1 LAAEISVVI
10 PSYNG
15 GTQLDEC
22 LNAIARLAQAPREVI
37 VVDDGS
43 NDGSIQRAAAR
54 GIRTLATSGRKG
66 PAEARNIGAQAATGD
81 VVFFLDA
88 DVCVHP
94 DAIERVIADFADP
107 AIDAVIGSYDDDP
120 SSRDFLSQYK
130 NLMHCFVHQNAESE
144 ASTFWSGC
152 GAIRREVFLAMSGFD
167 ANSYTRPAI
176 EDIELGYRMRRAGR
190 RILLD
195 RDLRVKHLKKW
206 TFWGLLKTDVL
217 DRGIPW
223 TELILRDHNMPN
235 DLNLEISQRVSIGLV
250 YLMLLY
256 AAIHAFRF
264 GGYALL
270 PLFTILF
277 ILLSSFW
284 SDGAEHRS
292 LGVCAAMIGGAAAIV
307 LCAWRIHMRG
317 LIPLVVAIVPLLFL
331 RHRYDVRGR
340 WGSLNAWFHGL
351 YIVVVVVVS
360 MLYLRDRYFIA
371 AVVTAVVVLATL
383 NNGFYLFL
391 SEKRGK
397 LFALA
402 AFPFHLLYHFYNG
415 VSFVT
420 GSLLWSVHAIQ
431 TRADEAAPVP
441 ETGGSGAASSASS
454 NVPAK
459 VSATSGARGASAR

>member
-1 LAAEISVVI
+1 LASKISVVI
-10 PSYNG
+10 PAYNG
-15 GTQLDEC
+15 GMQLDAC
-22 LNAIARLAQAPREVI
+22 LDAIAHLSTPAAEVI

-43 NDGSIQRAAAR
+43 DDGSIQRAAAR
-54 GIRTLATSGRKG
+54 GIRILPTSGRTG
-66 PAEARNIGAQAATGD
+66 PAVARNVGAQAATGD
-81 VVFFLDA
+81 ILFFLDA
-88 DVCVHP
+88 DVCAHE
-94 DAIERVIADFADP
+94 DAVERVAAAFADP
-107 AIDAVIGSYDDDP
+107 SIDAVIGSYDDNP

-130 NLMHCFVHQNAESE
+130 NLMHCFVHQNAHSE

-152 GAIRREVFLAMSGFD
+152 GAIRRDVFLAMSGFD
-167 ANSYTRPAI
+167 ASYKRPAI
-176 EDIELGYRMRRAGR
+176 EDIELGYRLRKAGR

-223 TELILRDHNMPN
+223 TELILRDQKMPN
-235 DLNLEISQRVSIGLV
+235 DLNLQISQRVSIGLV

-256 AAIHAFRF
+256 AAIHAIRF

-292 LGVCAAMIGGAAAIV
+292 WGVCAAMIAGAATIV
-307 LCAWRIHMRG
+307 LAAWRIHMRG

-331 RHRYDVRGR
+331 RHRYDQRGR
-340 WGSLNAWFHGL
+340 WAALNAWFHGL
-351 YIVVVVVVS
+351 YICAVVAVS
-360 MLYLRDRYFIA
+360 IFYLKDRYFIA
-371 AVVTAVVVLATL
+371 GVITGVLVLATL

-391 SEKRGK
+391 SEKRGR

-415 VSFVT
+415 VSFLM
-420 GSLLWSVHAIQ
+420 GSLLWSVRAIQ
-431 TRADEAAPVP
+431 SRTGEERRRASDD
-441 ETGGSGAASSASS
+441 
-454 NVPAK
+454 
-459 VSATSGARGASAR
+459 ARGASAS

>member
-1 LAAEISVVI
+1 MALKISVVI

-22 LNAIARLAQAPREVI
+22 LNAIAHLATPPSEVI

-43 NDGSIQRAAAR
+43 NDGSIQKAAE
-54 GIRTLATSGRKG
+54 GGFRTLATSGREG
-66 PAEARNIGAQAATGD
+66 PAVARNIGAQAAAGD
-81 VVFFLDA
+81 IVFFLDA
-88 DVCVHP
+88 DVCVHS
-94 DAIERVIADFADP
+94 DAMERLAAAFADP
-107 AIDAVIGSYDDDP
+107 GIDAVIGSYDDDP

-130 NLMHCFVHQNAESE
+130 NLMHCFVHQNARSE

-152 GAIRREVFLAMSGFD
+152 GAVRRDVFLAMSGFD
-167 ANSYTRPAI
+167 ASYKRPAI
-176 EDIELGYRMRRAGR
+176 EDIELGYRLRGAGR

-195 RDLRVKHLKKW
+195 RELRVKHLKKW

-223 TELILRDHNMPN
+223 TELILRDQKMPN
-235 DLNLEISQRVSIGLV
+235 DLNLQISQRVSIGLV
-250 YLMLLY
+250 YLMLAY
-256 AAIHAFRF
+256 AAFHALRF

-284 SDGAEHRS
+284 SSGAENRS
-292 LGVCAAMIGGAAAIV
+292 LGVCAAMIAGAAAIV
-307 LCAWRIHMRG
+307 LCAWRIHMRA

-331 RHRYDVRGR
+331 RHRYDNRGR
-340 WGSLNAWFHGL
+340 WRSLNAWFHGL
-351 YIVVVVVVS
+351 YIAVVIVVS
-360 MLYLRDRYFIA
+360 MQYLRDRYFIG
-371 AVVTAVVVLATL
+371 AVVLGVVVLASL

-391 SEKRGK
+391 SEKRGR

-415 VSFVT
+415 VSFVM
-420 GSLLWSVHAIQ
+420 GSLLWSVRAIQ
-431 TRADEAAPVP
+431 SRTGEGAPAPAA
-441 ETGGSGAASSASS
+441 ESTS
-454 NVPAK
+454 ND
-459 VSATSGARGASAR
+459 ARGASAN

>member
-1 LAAEISVVI
+1 LASQISVVI
-10 PSYNG
+10 PAYNG
-15 GTQLDEC
+15 GTQLDDC
-22 LNAIARLAQAPREVI
+22 LNALARVATAPAEVI

-43 NDGSIQRAAAR
+43 TDGSIQRVAEHNAGVR
-54 GIRTLATSGRKG
+54 ILATSGRLG
-66 PAEARNIGAQAATGD
+66 PAAARNIGAQAATGD
-81 VVFFLDA
+81 IVFFLDA
-88 DVCVHP
+88 DVCVHA
-94 DAIERVIADFADP
+94 DAIERLDTAFSDP

-130 NLMHCFVHQNAESE
+130 NLMHCFVHQTARSE

-152 GAIRREVFLAMSGFD
+152 GAIRRDLFLTMSGFD
-167 ANSYTRPAI
+167 ASYRRPAI
-176 EDIELGYRMRRAGR
+176 EDIELGYRIRRAGR

-223 TELILRDHNMPN
+223 TELILRDQKMPN
-235 DLNLEISQRVSIGLV
+235 DLNLQISQRVSIGLV
-250 YLMLLY
+250 YLMLIY
-256 AAIHAFRF
+256 AAEHAVRY

-270 PLFTILF
+270 PLVTILF

-292 LGVCAAMIGGAAAIV
+292 LGVCAAMIAGAAAIV
-307 LCAWRIHMRG
+307 LCAWRVHQRG
-317 LIPLVVAIVPLLFL
+317 LIPLIVAIVPLLFL
-331 RHRYDVRGR
+331 RHRYDNRGR
-340 WGSLNAWFHGL
+340 WASLNAWFHGL

-360 MLYLRDRYFIA
+360 MLYLKDRYFI
-371 AVVTAVVVLATL
+371 TAVVAGVLVLATL

-391 SEKRGK
+391 SEKRGR

-415 VSFVT
+415 VSFLM
-420 GSLLWSVHAIQ
+420 GSLLWSA
-431 TRADEAAPVP
+431 RAMKARTEDVDRAA
-441 ETGGSGAASSASS
+441 GAFPPSR
-454 NVPAK
+454 K
-459 VSATSGARGASAR
+459 

>member
-1 LAAEISVVI
+1 VI
-10 PSYNG
+10 PAYNG

-22 LNAIARLAQAPREVI
+22 LDAIARLSTAPSETI

-43 NDGSIQRAAAR
+43 DDGSIQRAAAR
-54 GIRTLATSGRKG
+54 GVRVLTTQGRLG
-66 PAEARNIGAQAATGD
+66 PAAARNIGAEAATGD
-81 VVFFLDA
+81 ILFFLDA
-88 DVCVHP
+88 DVCPHP
-94 DAIERVIADFADP
+94 DAMERVAAAFADP
-107 AIDAVIGSYDDDP
+107 GVDAVIGSYDDNP

-130 NLMHCFVHQNAESE
+130 NLMHCFVHQNAHSE

-167 ANSYTRPAI
+167 ASYKRPAI
-176 EDIELGYRMRRAGR
+176 EDIELGYRMRKAGR
-190 RILLD
+190 RVLLD
-195 RDLRVKHLKKW
+195 RDLRVTHLKKW

-223 TELILRDHNMPN
+223 TELILRDQKMPN
-235 DLNLEISQRVSIGLV
+235 DLNLQISQRVSIGLV

-256 AAIHAFRF
+256 AAIHALRF

-292 LGVCAAMIGGAAAIV
+292 FGVCAAMVAGAAAIV
-307 LCAWRIHMRG
+307 FAAWRIHMRG

-331 RHRYDVRGR
+331 RHRYDKRGR
-340 WGSLNAWFHGL
+340 WASWNAWFHGA
-351 YIVVVVVVS
+351 YILAVVAVS
-360 MLYLRDRYFIA
+360 IFYLKDRYFIA
-371 AVVTAVVVLATL
+371 AVIVGVLVLATL

-391 SEKRGK
+391 SEKRGR

-415 VSFVT
+415 VSFLM
-420 GSLLWSVHAIQ
+420 GSLLWSL
-431 TRADEAAPVP
+431 RAVQSR
-441 ETGGSGAASSASS
+441 TGE
-454 NVPAK
+454 NRRR
-459 VSATSGARGASAR
+459 TSDGARGASAS

>member
-1 LAAEISVVI
+1 MTAKISVVI
-10 PSYNG
+10 PAYNG
-15 GTQLDEC
+15 GTQLEEC
-22 LNAIARLAQAPREVI
+22 LNAIGRLTTPPSEVI
-37 VVDDGS
+37 LVDDGS
-43 NDGSIQRAAAR
+43 NDGSIQKAAAR
-54 GIRTLATSGRKG
+54 GVRILATSGREG
-66 PAEARNIGAQAATGD
+66 PALARNIGAQAATGD

-88 DVCVHP
+88 DVCVHQ
-94 DAIERVIADFADP
+94 DAMDRVAAALTDP
-107 AIDAVIGSYDDDP
+107 AVDAVIGSYDDDP

-130 NLMHCFVHQNAESE
+130 NLMHCFVHQNARSE

-152 GAIRREVFLAMSGFD
+152 GAIRRDVFLAMSGFD
-167 ANSYTRPAI
+167 ASYKRPAI
-176 EDIELGYRMRRAGR
+176 EDIELGYRLRGAGR

-223 TELILRDHNMPN
+223 TELILRDQRMPN
-235 DLNLEISQRVSIGLV
+235 DLNLQISQRVSIGLV
-250 YLMLLY
+250 YLMLAY
-256 AAIHAFRF
+256 AAFHALRF

-284 SDGAEHRS
+284 SSGAEQRS
-292 LGVCAAMIGGAAAIV
+292 FGVCAAMVGGAAAIV
-307 LCAWRIHMRG
+307 LFAWRIHMRG

-331 RHRYDVRGR
+331 RHRYDKRGR
-340 WGSLNAWFHGL
+340 WASLNAWFHGL

-360 MLYLRDRYFIA
+360 MLYLKDRYFIA
-371 AVVTAVVVLATL
+371 AVITAVVILATL

-391 SEKRGK
+391 SEKRGR

-415 VSFVT
+415 ASFVM
-420 GSLLWSVHAIQ
+420 GSLLWSL
-431 TRADEAAPVP
+431 RAVQSRTGEGPVP
-441 ETGGSGAASSASS
+441 PPAGGSD
-454 NVPAK
+454 V
-459 VSATSGARGASAR
+459 GARGASAN

>member
-1 LAAEISVVI
+1 MPSKISVVI

-15 GTQLDEC
+15 GTQLEAC
-22 LNAIARLAQAPREVI
+22 LNAIERLTTPPSQVI

-43 NDGSIQRAAAR
+43 TDDSIQKAGAR
-54 GIRTLATSGRKG
+54 GFQILATTGRQG
-66 PAEARNIGAQAATGD
+66 PATARNLGARAATGD
-81 VVFFLDA
+81 IVFFLDA

-94 DAIERVIADFADP
+94 DATERLAAAFADP

-130 NLMHCFVHQNAESE
+130 NLMHCFVHQNAQAE

-152 GAIRREVFLAMSGFD
+152 GAVRRDLFLAMSGFD
-167 ANSYTRPAI
+167 DSYKRPAI
-176 EDIELGYRMRRAGR
+176 EDIELGYRLCKAGR

-223 TELILRDHNMPN
+223 TELILRDQKMPN
-235 DLNLEISQRVSIGLV
+235 DLNVQISQRVSIGLV
-250 YLMLLY
+250 YLMLAY
-256 AAIHAFRF
+256 AAIHAIRF

-284 SDGAEHRS
+284 SDGAAHRS
-292 LGVCAAMIGGAAAIV
+292 KGVIAAMIAGAAAIV
-307 LCAWRIHMRG
+307 LCAWQIHMRG

-331 RHRYDVRGR
+331 RHRYDTEGR
-340 WGSLNAWFHGL
+340 WASFNAWFHGL
-351 YIVVVVVVS
+351 YIAVVVVVS
-360 MLYLRDRYFIA
+360 MLYLKDRYFIA
-371 AVVTAVVVLATL
+371 AVVVGVVVLATL

-391 SEKRGK
+391 SEKRGR

-415 VSFVT
+415 VSFLM
-420 GSLLWSVHAIQ
+420 GSLLWSVRAIQ
-431 TRADEAAPVP
+431 ARTGEGAAPP
-441 ETGGSGAASSASS
+441 PAGESGG
-454 NVPAK
+454 
-459 VSATSGARGASAR
+459 GARGASAS

>member
-1 LAAEISVVI
+1 MAAEISVVI

-22 LNAIARLAQAPREVI
+22 LNAIARLAQAPHEVI

-43 NDGSIQRAAAR
+43 NDGSIEKAAAR

-94 DAIERVIADFADP
+94 DAIERVISDFADP

-167 ANSYTRPAI
+167 ASYTRPAI

-340 WGSLNAWFHGL
+340 WRSLNAWFHGL

-360 MLYLRDRYFIA
+360 MLYLGDRYFIT
-371 AVVTAVVVLATL
+371 AVVAAVVVLATL

-397 LFALA
+397 LFAVA

-420 GSLLWSVHAIQ
+420 GSLLWSVRAIQ
-431 TRADEAAPVP
+431 TRGDEVAPLAEAA
-441 ETGGSGAASSASS
+441 GSNAASSAGASGTAKGS
-454 NVPAK
+454 PAR
-459 VSATSGARGASAR
+459 GARGASAR

>member
-1 LAAEISVVI
+1 MASKISVVV

-22 LNAIARLAQAPREVI
+22 LNAISRLATAPCEVI
-37 VVDDGS
+37 LVDDGS
-43 NDGSIQRAAAR
+43 TDDSIQRAAAR
-54 GIRTLATSGRKG
+54 GFRTLATPGRMG
-66 PAEARNIGAQAATGD
+66 PAVARNIGAQAATGD

-88 DVCVHP
+88 DVCVHA
-94 DAIERVIADFADP
+94 DAIDRLTAAFADP
-107 AIDAVIGSYDDDP
+107 SVDGVIGSYDDDP

-130 NLMHCFVHQNAESE
+130 NLMHCFVHQHARSE

-152 GAIRREVFLAMSGFD
+152 GAIRRDVFLSMSGFD
-167 ANSYTRPAI
+167 ASYKRPAI
-176 EDIELGYRMRRAGR
+176 EDIELGYRMRRAGK

-223 TELILRDHNMPN
+223 TELILRDQKMPN
-235 DLNLEISQRVSIGLV
+235 DLNLQISQRVSIGLV
-250 YLMLLY
+250 YLMLAY
-256 AAIHAFRF
+256 AAFHALRF

-284 SDGAEHRS
+284 SDAAEHRS
-292 LGVCAAMIGGAAAIV
+292 WGVVAAMIAGAGAIV
-307 LCAWRIHMRG
+307 AGAWRIHMLG

-331 RHRYDVRGR
+331 RHRYDNRGR
-340 WGSLNAWFHGL
+340 WKSLNTWFHGL
-351 YIVVVVVVS
+351 YIGVVIVVS
-360 MLYLRDRYFIA
+360 MLYLRDRYFIS
-371 AVVTAVVVLATL
+371 AVVIAVVVLATL
-383 NNGFYLFL
+383 NNGFYFFL

-397 LFALA
+397 LFAIA

-415 VSFVT
+415 VSFLM
-420 GSLLWSVHAIQ
+420 GSLLYSARSIQ
-431 TRADEAAPVP
+431 ARRSDGTNYPP
-441 ETGGSGAASSASS
+441 SGKSS
-454 NVPAK
+454 
-459 VSATSGARGASAR
+459 GDARGASAS